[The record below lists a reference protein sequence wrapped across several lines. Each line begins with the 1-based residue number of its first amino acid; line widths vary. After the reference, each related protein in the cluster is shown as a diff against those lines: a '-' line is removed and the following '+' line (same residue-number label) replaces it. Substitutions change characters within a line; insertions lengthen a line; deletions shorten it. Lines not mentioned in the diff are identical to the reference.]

1 MSTEKSEFDL
11 EYDSEDE
18 FCETENFM
26 RNVNMVSR
34 VDSRASQLQSGNP
47 EEKFI
52 NYTPERWLNF
62 FITKTTFIWF
72 ITK

>member
-11 EYDSEDE
+11 NYDSEDE

-26 RNVNMVSR
+26 RNVNVNVNMVAR

-52 NYTPERWLNF
+52 NYTPERW
-62 FITKTTFIWF
+62 
-72 ITK
+72 